1 MVAERNDELSR
12 LIADS
17 NLLLTELSRRRDAID
32 TLLRATDQLAVQLSG
47 LVADNRDKLGPSLQ
61 QLRGVLTLLQ
71 EHRAGIERTLNA
83 LGPFLT
89 RVSNA
94 SGNGRWVDTYVK
106 VVLG

>member
-1 MVAERNDELSR
+1 MSTVVAERNDELSK
-12 LIADS
+12 LVADS

-47 LVADNRDKLGPSLQ
+47 LVADNRDQLGPALR

-83 LGPFLT
+83 SA
-89 RVSNA
+89 RS
-94 SGNGRWVDTYVK
+94 
-106 VVLG
+106 